1 VIEATNALMGFV
13 LVHLHKFSQIRG
25 ASRRRDHFTAHPR
38 NWLSWSAFVNKT
50 LS

>member
-1 VIEATNALMGFV
+1 MIEATDALMGFV

-25 ASRRRDHFTAHPR
+25 ASRRRDHFTAHSR